1 MAEAGHVQR
10 DAMLDE
16 HLGMFVTRAAYHLGP
31 DRGCSIT
38 VLDGADVRRAASSD
52 PRAAHCDEVEAAER
66 VGPCVDAMGTLQ
78 AVLVPDLGQETRWPA
93 WTATARALGFRTAAA
108 FPAHLDGHAS
118 AALNVYGDR
127 MDEWDQSTL
136 VRCDVYAQMI
146 GTVVDLCLRTEQLE
160 QRRAALQEAL
170 AAQAAIDRAVGAVMA
185 TAGCDAAEALHI
197 LKTASRNGGAD
208 LPDIA
213 RTVLHDLVDRSAR

>member
-1 MAEAGHVQR
+1 MTEAGHLQQ
-10 DAMLDE
+10 DTLLDE
-16 HLGMFVTRAAYHLGP
+16 HLDLFVMRAAYHLGA
-31 DRGCSIT
+31 DLSCSIT

-78 AVLVPDLGQETRWPA
+78 AVLVPDVTQETRWPA
-93 WTATARALGFRTAAA
+93 WAATARALGFRTAAA
-108 FPAHLDGHAS
+108 FPSHLDGHAG

-127 MDEWDQSTL
+127 LQEWDRATL

-146 GTVVDLCLRTEQLE
+146 GTVVDLCLRTEELDR
-160 QRRAALQEAL
+160 RRAALQEAL

-197 LKTASRNGGAD
+197 LTTASRDGGAD

-213 RTVLHDLVDRSAR
+213 RTVLQDLVDRPAR